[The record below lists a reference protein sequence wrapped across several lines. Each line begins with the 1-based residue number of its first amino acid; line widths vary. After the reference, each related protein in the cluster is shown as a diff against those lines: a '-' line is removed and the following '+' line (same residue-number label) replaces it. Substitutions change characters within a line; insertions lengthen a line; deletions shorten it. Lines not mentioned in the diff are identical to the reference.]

1 MSDERLDP
9 GTVFVVDDD
18 EAVRNSLYWLL
29 DSVSLTV
36 KTYAAVGDFVESYDP
51 QQGGCLLLDVR
62 MPGMSGMEFLAQRS
76 SKGIRLP
83 VIMITGHGDVP
94 MAVRALRQGAFD
106 FIQKPFNGQE
116 LLDRVHAALKL
127 DSENRPRYIHVD
139 SLQQA
144 FKALT
149 AREREIMELVVT
161 GNSSKQV
168 ARMLGISARTV
179 DIHRA
184 NVMKKLNVH
193 TIAELV
199 QARLACRED

>member
-1 MSDERLDP
+1 MSERFDQA
-9 GTVFVVDDD
+9 TVFVVDDD

-36 KTYAAVGDFVESYDP
+36 KTYASVGDFVESYDP

-62 MPGMSGMEFLAQRS
+62 MPGMSGMEFLAHRGS
-76 SKGIRLP
+76 RGIRLP

-127 DSENRPRYIHVD
+127 DSENRPRYSQVD
-139 SLQQA
+139 SLRQA

-168 ARMLGISARTV
+168 ARVLGISARTV

>member
-1 MSDERLDP
+1 MSEIP
-9 GTVFVVDDD
+9 TQTVFVVDDD
-18 EAVRNSLYWLL
+18 EAMRNALYWLL
-29 DSVSLTV
+29 ESVNL
-36 KTYAAVGDFVESYDP
+36 AVQTFATAGDFLESYQL

-62 MPGMSGMEFLAQRS
+62 MPGMSGMEFLEQHQAR
-76 SKGIRLP
+76 GIRLP

-94 MAVRALRQGAFD
+94 MAVRALRHGAFD

-127 DSENRPRYIHVD
+127 DHENRPRYSYEA
-139 SLQQA
+139 SLRQD

-149 AREREIMELVVT
+149 AREREIMELVVA
-161 GNSSKQV
+161 GNSSKQA
-168 ARMLGISARTV
+168 ARVLGISARTV

-184 NVMKKLNVH
+184 NVMRKLKVR

-199 QARLACRED
+199 QVRLACQDN